1 MLLNYLTELKKGLSD
16 EEFKVFMKD
25 VDNDIKVNRIQFGKR
40 TSQEEFKE
48 ICEIFLGVMDRC
60 QKEVCL

>member
-16 EEFKVFMKD
+16 QEFKVFMKD

-40 TSQEEFKE
+40 TSQKEFKE

-60 QKEVCL
+60 PKEVCL